1 MRHGQVRPPR
11 GEARSTHRIAASL
24 HPARRATGQAL
35 TAAAVAVLA
44 ATLLLA
50 GCAPTDPPLTSV
62 ALLPAPGANGQVWRW
77 TAQCPFGPAARQGCV
92 RAGPVLGS
100 AQLNGDAWNLGG
112 AASAGSVAM
121 SVGSGG
127 AVTIEGRLGRAPPCT
142 ARACI
147 APGAYTWVRG
157 YPNVLYGVNQCH
169 ASTSPP
175 VSRRL
180 PLPMRV
186 DSLPRNLIGV
196 TAYSADTSQVTYDIA
211 YDLWLHPTGT
221 KRPCRSEGTL
231 EIMVWTDYDAQALL
245 PAAMQVGTASIPYA
259 VDRVARAGTQTWS
272 VYASNIYPGGRTA
285 PWGGTLWFVLNRAD
299 IVGHG
304 VVNVD
309 LRAVLSAASLLLQH
323 NYGWPRLGRH
333 YWLDT
338 VPFGVEF
345 GPAGGNPAGSGPA
358 RFWVRIS
365 AYCLDVRRPLPHAA
379 CA

>member
-1 MRHGQVRPPR
+1 M
-11 GEARSTHRIAASL
+11 
-24 HPARRATGQAL
+24 
-35 TAAAVAVLA
+35 AVLA
-44 ATLLLA
+44 VTLLLA
-50 GCAPTDPPLTSV
+50 GCGPADPSLTGV
-62 ALLPAPGANGQVWRW
+62 ALLPAPGASGHVWRW
-77 TAQCPFGPAARQGCV
+77 TAQCPFGPAVRQGCS
-92 RAGPVLGS
+92 RAGPVLGF

-112 AASAGSVAM
+112 AASAGSVDM
-121 SVGSGG
+121 SVGSRGI
-127 AVTIEGRLGRAPPCT
+127 VTIEGRLGRAPPCT

-147 APGAYTWVRG
+147 APSAYTWVRG
-157 YPNVLYGVNQCH
+157 YPNVLYGINQCH

-186 DSLPRNLIGV
+186 DALPRHLIGV

-245 PAAMQVGTASIPYA
+245 PAAMQVGTANIPYA
-259 VDRVARAGTQTWS
+259 ADRVARRGTQAWS
-272 VYASNIYPGGRTA
+272 VYASNIYTNGRTV

-304 VVNVD
+304 VVSVD
-309 LRAVLSAASLLLQH
+309 LHAVLSAASLLLQH
-323 NYGWPRLGRH
+323 NYGWPQLGRH

-345 GPAGGNPAGSGPA
+345 GPAGGNSMGSGPA
-358 RFWVRIS
+358 RFSVRIF
-365 AYCLDVRRPLPHAA
+365 AYCVDVRRTLPQAT